1 MRPRRESGLL
11 RLFVA
16 AYPPEGLSRALLERA
31 RSPELMDA
39 RWTPPSQVHLT
50 LQFIGDTEE
59 RDLPRVMESVDRAC
73 SGMPAF
79 TLTFDRFR
87 SFPMG
92 GEPKLIAATTDA
104 PPLLLELH
112 KRLAMRLARRESKR
126 HDGRFEPHVTLCRF
140 VRSTERVNTPAEP
153 LRWTVDAVILMAS
166 VLHPSGAEHRELTRV
181 SLTPRAD
188 RGTLSTEPP
197 HEQVPD

>member
-1 MRPRRESGLL
+1 MRPRRESGPL

-16 AYPPEGLSRALLERA
+16 AYPPEGLCRVLLEKA
-31 RSPELMDA
+31 RLPDLMDA

-73 SGMPAF
+73 AGTPAF
-79 TLTFDRFR
+79 TLTFDRLR
-87 SFPMG
+87 TFPAG

-104 PPLLLELH
+104 PALLLELH

-126 HDGRFEPHVTLCRF
+126 HDGRFQPHVTLCRF
-140 VRSTERVNTPAEP
+140 VRKTDRVNAGLEP
-153 LRWTVDAVILMAS
+153 LRWTVDAVMLMAS

-188 RGTLSTEPP
+188 RGTLTAEGL